1 MPEPGPEFDTASL
14 DSYLSA
20 ELDVE
25 VVETAVLNDGL
36 NLSLALSTADD
47 GRAYVLR
54 RPNKLRDRETFLD
67 LHQEYAVL
75 QRLQSTPIPAPEPV
89 LRCDDEAIIGDP
101 FLVLTY
107 LDGETVPLG
116 SALPERFRN
125 PGARRHVATSLI
137 EMLAEIHS
145 LEVERFADVCERRTI
160 REQVTRI
167 TDQLEG
173 ATAVTG
179 RERPA
184 LWDVVDWLQQNV
196 PPDEHTAF
204 AHGDYRPGN
213 VLLTGTDRPELTGVI
228 DWETAFLG
236 DPLIE
241 VGYLLLRWR
250 DDGDPTPPLA
260 ELDAR
265 YSDDAVRELKE
276 INQRG
281 LAPFTSKPGSPSR
294 RELVTRY
301 EELRGSTVEHE
312 RFYRALAACT
322 LATVWEDLDRL
333 QLEAGA
339 ASNRGHFVE
348 YLSMLATSI
357 VNGDLQL

>member
-1 MPEPGPEFDTASL
+1 MPEPGPEFDTVSL
-14 DSYLSA
+14 GSYLSA

-25 VVETAVLNDGL
+25 IVETTVLNDGL

-47 GRAYVLR
+47 GLAYVLR
-54 RPNKLRDRETFLD
+54 RPNKFRDRETFLD
-67 LHQEYAVL
+67 LDQEYEVL
-75 QRLQSTPIPAPEPV
+75 HRLQSTPIPAPEPV
-89 LRCDDEAIIGDP
+89 LRCDDESIIGDP

-107 LDGETVPLG
+107 LDGRTVPLG

-125 PGARRHVATSLI
+125 PRARRRVAIDLLET
-137 EMLAEIHS
+137 LAEIHS
-145 LEVERFADVCERRTI
+145 LEGARFADVCERRTI
-160 REQVTRI
+160 REQVARI
-167 TDQLEG
+167 TDQLEE

-179 RERPA
+179 RELPA
-184 LWDVVDWLQQNV
+184 LWEVMDWLQQNV
-196 PPDEHTAF
+196 PPHEHTTF

-213 VLLTGTDRPELTGVI
+213 VLFAGTDRLELTGVI

-250 DDGDPTPPLA
+250 DDDDPTPPLA
-260 ELDAR
+260 ELEAR

-276 INQRG
+276 INERG

-294 RELVTRY
+294 RELVTHY
-301 EELRGSTVEHE
+301 EELSGITVEHE

-339 ASNRGHFVE
+339 AVNRGHFVE
-348 YLSMLATSI
+348 YLAMLATSI
-357 VNGDLQL
+357 VSGDRQL